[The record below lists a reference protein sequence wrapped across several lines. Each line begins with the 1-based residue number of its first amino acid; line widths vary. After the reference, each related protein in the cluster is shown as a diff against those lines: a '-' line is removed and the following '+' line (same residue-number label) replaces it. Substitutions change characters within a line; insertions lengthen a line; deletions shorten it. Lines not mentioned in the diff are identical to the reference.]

1 MKEEPEQ
8 ARGDCG
14 PCVNDPESGITFNS
28 IHDYWLYYAKRDG
41 VASADARYGM
51 ILSKFVKSD
60 EAAVDILNHV
70 EKED

>member
-1 MKEEPEQ
+1 MSGEPEQ

-41 VASADARYGM
+41 VASADARYDR
-51 ILSKFVKSD
+51 ILSKFVKSA
-60 EAAVDILNHV
+60 EAAVGMLNHA
-70 EKED
+70 EKEA